1 MTTMPGLSPGTPQ
14 FSGPNPAHCLEQ
26 AGLTNVRPGVQN
38 NTWIGNFGN
47 TPPTDS
53 TAVVLLTG
61 PYGDADSAAKFASS
75 LQSIPELATAS
86 GRWVA
91 SAAATSHL
99 EFQVNNVA
107 QCMGTS

>member
-1 MTTMPGLSPGTPQ
+1 MTTMPGLQPGQ
-14 FSGPNPAHCLEQ
+14 QSYAGPNPAHCLEQ

-53 TAVVLLTG
+53 TAIVLLTG
-61 PYGDADSAAKFASS
+61 PYADDSAAAQFASS
-75 LQSIPELATAS
+75 LQTIPELATAS

-99 EFQVNNVA
+99 DFQVKTA
-107 QCMGTS
+107 AECMGA

>member
-1 MTTMPGLSPGTPQ
+1 MTTMPGLQPGQ
-14 FSGPNPAHCLEQ
+14 AGYNGPNPAHCLQQ

-47 TPPTDS
+47 TPPTDT
-53 TAVVLLTG
+53 TALVLLTG
-61 PYGDADSAAKFASS
+61 PYADDNSAAKFANS
-75 LQSIPELATAS
+75 LQGIPELAAAS

-99 EFQVNNVA
+99 DFQVNAVA
-107 QCMGTS
+107 HCMGAS

>member
-1 MTTMPGLSPGTPQ
+1 MAGIQPGQPS
-14 FSGPNPAHCLEQ
+14 FNGPNPAYCLEH

-47 TPPTDS
+47 TPPTDT
-53 TAVVLLTG
+53 TALVLLTG
-61 PYGDADSAAKFASS
+61 PYADDTTAAKFAGS
-75 LQSIPELATAS
+75 LQSIPELAAAS

-99 EFQVNNVA
+99 DFQVNAVA
-107 QCMGTS
+107 KCMSGA